1 MALLYRVARTPLG
14 ADEANNYR
22 EPVEKLV
29 QENILQYGD
38 PRYIEVYDWNRE
50 CNTGCHHGC
59 GGGGIGIP
67 GVIAPAN
74 RVTRAAILKLLHETY
89 TAKPEETHR
98 DGESKEK
105 QEEPRQRL
113 EEMYNQIVK
122 PLETLCT

>member
-38 PRYIEVYDWNRE
+38 PRYIGVYDWNRE

-74 RVTRAAILKLLHETY
+74 KVTRAAILKLLHETY